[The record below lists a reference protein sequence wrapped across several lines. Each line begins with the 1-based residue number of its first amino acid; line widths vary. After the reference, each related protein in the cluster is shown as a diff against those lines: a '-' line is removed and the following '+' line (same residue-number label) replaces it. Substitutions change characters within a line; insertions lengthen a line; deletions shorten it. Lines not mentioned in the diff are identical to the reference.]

1 MLDLVSERR
10 ATIGAPTA
18 HNVSARHLR
27 PCLRVYK
34 SSAASL
40 PSPTIFP
47 VPFTFHHHTPL
58 SAMSV
63 NIVLPDLP
71 NWVQQ
76 RINTLYGA
84 KTTEEFDD
92 AFDAFIAKEVTI
104 KVNGKLISRDEYKK
118 MVQGEISTDV
128 GAQVTFNG
136 IVSVPSESKDLR
148 AIGVSRFLLSQLL
161 VAGRRLT
168 VVCRLAP
175 SVRSLTPWCSA
186 GSSSLARASRAQSA
200 PR

>member
-1 MLDLVSERR
+1 
-10 ATIGAPTA
+10 
-18 HNVSARHLR
+18 
-27 PCLRVYK
+27 
-34 SSAASL
+34 
-40 PSPTIFP
+40 
-47 VPFTFHHHTPL
+47 
-58 SAMSV
+58 MSV

-104 KVNGKLISRDEYKK
+104 KVNGKSISRDEYKK

-148 AIGVSRFLLSQLL
+148 AIGVSRIPLSPALSCRTKANCGLQTGT
-161 VAGRRLT
+161 VGAFFDAVVFGRFFVFGARQSST
-168 VVCRLAP
+168 V
-175 SVRSLTPWCSA
+175 
-186 GSSSLARASRAQSA
+186 SSSMNVVYVLEI
-200 PR
+200 P

>member
-1 MLDLVSERR
+1 
-10 ATIGAPTA
+10 
-18 HNVSARHLR
+18 
-27 PCLRVYK
+27 
-34 SSAASL
+34 
-40 PSPTIFP
+40 
-47 VPFTFHHHTPL
+47 
-58 SAMSV
+58 MSV

-92 AFDAFIAKEVTI
+92 AFDAFIAKEVSI
-104 KVNGKLISRDEYKK
+104 KVNGKSISRDDYKK

-148 AIGVSRFLLSQLL
+148 AIGTGTVGAFFDAVVFGRFFVFGARQSSTVSSSMNVVVIQDPTLHHHQI
-161 VAGRRLT
+161 GRGGAFDARRVTNLNEVFT
-168 VVCRLAP
+168 DTQNKIVPPFVPAP
-175 SVRSLTPWCSA
+175 SPP
-186 GSSSLARASRAQSA
+186 SA
-200 PR
+200 PATSS